1 MIFKTTKGG
10 KEPAPA
16 SVTVSSVEEL
26 RQKLSEGLSDIE
38 AGRVISAA
46 AVNQR
51 LQEKYG
57 ISRWHS
63 FQ

>member
-26 RQKLSEGLSDIE
+26 RQKLSEGLSNIE
-38 AGRVISAA
+38 AGRVVSATT
-46 AVNQR
+46 VNQR
-51 LQEKYG
+51 LREKYAESK
-57 ISRWHS
+57 IE
-63 FQ
+63 